1 MLEKFFIVIIVYV
14 FGDKDTSNLSFS
26 VYLNSNSKRQLRL
39 TPYYINRELTK
50 RQARLLSDRNEKR
63 PRILPVQCKRTVNLT
78 NKMNRFTPKPV
89 NRYGAAG

>member
-1 MLEKFFIVIIVYV
+1 MIIVHI

-39 TPYYINRELTK
+39 TPYYINKELTK

-63 PRILPVQCKRTVNLT
+63 PRILPVQCKRTVNLKKNEEIYT
-78 NKMNRFTPKPV
+78 
-89 NRYGAAG
+89 

>member
-39 TPYYINRELTK
+39 TPYYICGADAKT
-50 RQARLLSDRNEKR
+50 S
-63 PRILPVQCKRTVNLT
+63 TVA
-78 NKMNRFTPKPV
+78 V
-89 NRYGAAG
+89 GQE